1 LIGKNGKLI
10 KHGTAKAM
18 KPSDF
23 EKDIE
28 SLIDGK

>member
-10 KHGTAKAM
+10 KHGTAKSL

-23 EKDIE
+23 DKDIE
-28 SLIDGK
+28 SIVDGK